1 MLDTWLF
8 YVSYIALWAL
18 VIFHTLVLLEVM
30 RQMGTGLEGAEGQAF
45 PAGEGNLLE
54 IGTKAPTFE
63 TPEVLSGMVIRS
75 EALQGQPT
83 LLVFVAP
90 RCPACKDVAEEL
102 EAFRRRVKARL
113 VALCQGTAEDCA
125 RLAKDHLP
133 GILTLLD
140 ESGAVANS
148 FQVKWTPTAVLLDN
162 QWRVLRYGVP
172 QFVHR
177 LSLSEWVMPGEDQMG
192 STQETKLS

>member
-1 MLDTWLF
+1 MLDTELF

-18 VIFHTLVLLEVM
+18 VIFHTLVLLEVV
-30 RQMGTGLEGAEGQAF
+30 RRMGAGSEGVGGQVLPAE
-45 PAGEGNLLE
+45 EGNLLE
-54 IGTKAPTFE
+54 SGTKAPTFE
-63 TPEVLSGMVIRS
+63 TPEVLSGIVIRS

-90 RCPACKDVAEEL
+90 HCPACKDVAEEL
-102 EAFRRRVKARL
+102 EAFCRRVKARL
-113 VALCQGTAEDCA
+113 VALCQGRAEDCA

-133 GILTLLD
+133 GILVLLD
-140 ESGAVANS
+140 ESGAIANS
-148 FQVKWTPTAVLLDN
+148 FRVTWTPTAVLLDN